1 MYSIDIIISKKERW
15 QFKDLLFEKQI
26 KYAEWF
32 MEFDIE
38 SSIISIEIESGNPLE
53 ELMLFLEERAPASR
67 LILPNGSNF
76 RMTTSGINKIKQYF
90 INLYNKDE
98 E

>member
-53 ELMLFLEERAPASR
+53 ELMLFLEKRAPASR
-67 LILPNGSNF
+67 VVLPNGSNF

-90 INLYNKDE
+90 INLYNKDGE
-98 E
+98 